1 MYTKRFRCKIFVLCI
16 PGVVG
21 FLLFYGIPFCKS
33 ICYSFTGDTYRKEF
47 VWFENFERIL
57 KNQYFQLALKNTI
70 VFSILGVAVL
80 LSMSFFL
87 AYGLSTIVKRAEVI
101 KNVLVLPMFLPTIS
115 VISAWQ
121 VIFDNEVYY
130 NWMKSGNGFVEVLPI
145 YVLYIWKNVG
155 LNITLITAAFSGL
168 PEEVLEAAELDG
180 ARGWK
185 RLRYIM
191 LPLIS
196 PTLFFVG
203 ILSFVNSMKIF
214 RESFL
219 FYETGYPPD
228 AAYTI
233 QYYMNNHFQK
243 VNYQNLSCASTIVA
257 VLISVLIV
265 IIYRKQNK
273 LMKDVS
279 L

>member
-70 VFSILGVAVL
+70 VFSILGVALL

-155 LNITLITAAFSGL
+155 LNIILITAAFSGL

-233 QYYMNNHFQK
+233 QYYMNNHFLK

-257 VLISVLIV
+257 VLIGVLIV
-265 IIYRKQNK
+265 VVYRKQNK

>member
-1 MYTKRFRCKIFVLCI
+1 ML
-16 PGVVG
+16 
-21 FLLFYGIPFCKS
+21 
-33 ICYSFTGDTYRKEF
+33 
-47 VWFENFERIL
+47 
-57 KNQYFQLALKNTI
+57 
-70 VFSILGVAVL
+70 
-80 LSMSFFL
+80 
-87 AYGLSTIVKRAEVI
+87 
-101 KNVLVLPMFLPTIS
+101 LPTIS
-115 VISAWQ
+115 IVSAWQ
-121 VIFDNEVYY
+121 VIFDNEVYF

-155 LNITLITAAFSGL
+155 LNIILITAAFSGL
-168 PEEVLEAAELDG
+168 PEEVLEATELDG

-214 RESFL
+214 KESFL
-219 FYETGYPPD
+219 FFETGYPPD

-243 VNYQNLSCASTIVA
+243 VNYPNLSCASTIVA
-257 VLISVLIV
+257 VLIGILIFV
-265 IIYRKQNK
+265 IYRKQNK